1 MRSLHVAAHLIR
13 RTMGSK
19 RSIFMNVM
27 LPAIILSILTGL
39 FASMEKDKHVIFVI
53 NNDSGILGAYMTE
66 ALVKEKSYDVQFET
80 HATEQSLKDVV
91 KDGKADASVYIP
103 ADFTQ
108 KMLAGEQPKAVMYRM
123 NEQLWNASLAMT
135 LVTEANKLSFSV
147 NLIRSAGDSDSD
159 LSKLSMLLETQAN
172 PKVVAEN
179 IGMKLGNILSN
190 PTMIGLILMF
200 VMLLCS
206 QVIGFVMEDREQGTM
221 ARMFAA
227 PLRSI
232 DIAFGNFLG
241 SLLVGTLQVILVLSL
256 TYFVFGYSPGV
267 PFGAMLLVLECF
279 LFASVGLASSV
290 AGIVRNSTQLS
301 QINNIIITPTCM
313 ISGCFFSISL
323 LPDFMQKLA
332 NFTPQKWAI
341 GAIDRLGGGESIW
354 DISLQLCIL
363 LLFAA
368 VTVAF
373 GSAVLRPNQRS
384 KKS

>member
-1 MRSLHVAAHLIR
+1 MPSLHIAAHLIR
-13 RTMGSK
+13 RSMGSR
-19 RSIFMNVM
+19 RSLFMNVM
-27 LPAIILSILTGL
+27 LPAIILSILAGL
-39 FASMEKDKHVIFVI
+39 FARMEGDKAVVFVT

-66 ALVKEKSYDVQFET
+66 SLVKEKLYNVQLET
-80 HATEQSLKDVV
+80 LATEQSSKDKV

-108 KMLAGEQPKAVMYRM
+108 KILDGEQPKVVMYRM

-135 LVTEANKLSFSV
+135 LVTEANKLSSSV
-147 NLIRSAGDSDSD
+147 NLIRSAGDSDPD
-159 LSKLSMLLETQAN
+159 LSKLSMLLEAQAN

-206 QVIGFVMEDREQGTM
+206 QSIGFVMEDRKQRTM
-221 ARMFAA
+221 ARMFTA

-267 PFGAMLLVLECF
+267 PFGAMLLVIECF
-279 LFASVGLASSV
+279 L
-290 AGIVRNSTQLS
+290 
-301 QINNIIITPTCM
+301 
-313 ISGCFFSISL
+313 
-323 LPDFMQKLA
+323 
-332 NFTPQKWAI
+332 
-341 GAIDRLGGGESIW
+341 
-354 DISLQLCIL
+354 
-363 LLFAA
+363 
-368 VTVAF
+368 
-373 GSAVLRPNQRS
+373 
-384 KKS
+384 

>member
-1 MRSLHVAAHLIR
+1 MPSLHIAAHLIR
-13 RTMGSK
+13 RSMGS
-19 RSIFMNVM
+19 RRGLFMNVM
-27 LPAIILSILTGL
+27 LPAIILSILAGL
-39 FASMEKDKHVIFVI
+39 FARMEGDKAVVFVT

-66 ALVKEKSYDVQFET
+66 SLVKEKLYDVQLET
-80 HATEQSLKDVV
+80 LATEQSLKDKV

-108 KMLAGEQPKAVMYRM
+108 KMLDGEQPKAVMYRM

-135 LVTEANKLSFSV
+135 LVTEANKLSSSV
-147 NLIRSAGDSDSD
+147 NLIRSAGDSDPD
-159 LSKLSMLLETQAN
+159 LSKLSMLLEAQAN

-206 QVIGFVMEDREQGTM
+206 QSIGFVMEDRKQRTM
-221 ARMFAA
+221 ARMFTA

-267 PFGAMLLVLECF
+267 PFGAMLLVIECF
-279 LFASVGLASSV
+279 LFAAVGLALAV
-290 AGIVRNSTQLS
+290 AGLVRNSTQLS

-341 GAIDRLGGGESIW
+341 GAIDRLAGGESIG
-354 DISLQLCIL
+354 DISLQLFIL
-363 LLFAA
+363 LLFGA
-368 VTVAF
+368 VTIAF
-373 GSAVLRPNQRS
+373 GSAVLRPDQRS
-384 KKS
+384 